1 MLPDGPS
8 LLRGWRHVVKLDPDK
23 PLPRPQL
30 RAVAQSG
37 TDALIL
43 GGTQGITRTKVMG
56 LLAALRPAPVP
67 VLIELS
73 STQAV
78 LPGADGYLVPVAL
91 NSPHHHWLAGAH
103 LAALTRWGARVPW
116 RRTAAMGYIMLNP
129 ASAAARQVGVADA
142 PDLSGV
148 LACVRLAAGLW
159 RLPAVYLEYSGRF
172 GSPGLVARARR
183 ALDHLNRQLGASTR
197 LIYGGGI
204 DDGEKAAAMAAV
216 AHTVVVG
223 NVIYRP
229 DGVERLRATVRAVR
243 ALDGGRPGRG
253 GNSL

>member
-1 MLPDGPS
+1 MPS
-8 LLRGWRHVVKLDPDK
+8 LWQGWRHVVKLDPDK
-23 PLPRPQL
+23 PLSRSQL
-30 RAVAQSG
+30 RAVARSG
-37 TDALIL
+37 TDAIIL

-67 VLIELS
+67 VFIEVS

-91 NSPHHHWLAGAH
+91 NSPHHRWVAGLHLEALA
-103 LAALTRWGARVPW
+103 RWGARVPW
-116 RRTAAMGYIMLNP
+116 RRTAAMGYIMMNP
-129 ASAAARQVGVADA
+129 ASAAARQVGVAEA

-159 RLPAVYLEYSGRF
+159 RLPVVYLEYSGRY

-183 ALDHLNRQLGASTR
+183 AVDHLNRQMGASTR
-197 LIYGGGI
+197 LVYGGGI
-204 DDGEKAAAMAAV
+204 DDGAKAAAMAAV
-216 AHTVVVG
+216 AHTVVIG

-243 ALDGGRPGRG
+243 ALDRGRPGPG
-253 GNSL
+253 GEFA